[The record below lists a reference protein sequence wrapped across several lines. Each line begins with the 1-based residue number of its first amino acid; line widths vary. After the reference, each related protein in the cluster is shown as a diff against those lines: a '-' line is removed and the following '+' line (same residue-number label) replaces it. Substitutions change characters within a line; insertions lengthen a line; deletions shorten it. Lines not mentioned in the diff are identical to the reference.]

1 MQELQAH
8 LETVKTE
15 KIAQENEQK
24 NLLTVI
30 ETLQKDLQNLQ
41 GRRDQD
47 HREMQRLQQ
56 VVREL
61 QQENTALKSQ
71 QRQVEEVLYNEVEV
85 LDYLCSI
92 VGMVQK
98 H

>member
-1 MQELQAH
+1 MQELRAQ

-30 ETLQKDLQNLQ
+30 ETLQRDLQNLQ

-56 VVREL
+56 GVREL

-71 QRQVEEVLYNEVEV
+71 QRQVEEVIKLKY
-85 LDYLCSI
+85 
-92 VGMVQK
+92 
-98 H
+98 

>member
-1 MQELQAH
+1 MQELQAR

-56 VVREL
+56 IVREL
-61 QQENTALKSQ
+61 QQENTSLKSQ
-71 QRQVEEVLYNEVEV
+71 QRQVEEV
-85 LDYLCSI
+85 I
-92 VGMVQK
+92 
-98 H
+98 